1 MKQCN
6 AYHIISYQSF
16 FRDVLVALKRAV
28 CVCPTGCSAFGAL
41 GAFSADSTGQLDI
54 FRHDGN
60 PLGMDGAQVGVFK
73 QPDQI
78 GLAGFLESHHGGTL
92 KAELGLEVLGNLS
105 NKSLEWKFADEKL
118 GAFLVAADF
127 SQGDSSRPVPMWL
140 FHSSGGW
147 GTLPGRLGCQL
158 LSGSLP
164 SGRFASRLLGACH
177 GCLLDGKS
185 ANRMWKRDEWLVSKY
200 DRYLY
205 ELQRIPNPTT
215 PSADLL

>member
-1 MKQCN
+1 MC
-6 AYHIISYQSF
+6 
-16 FRDVLVALKRAV
+16 ALQGV
-28 CVCPTGCSAFGAL
+28 VHLHL

-147 GTLPGRLGCQL
+147 GTLASGLGSQL
-158 LSGSLP
+158 LAGSLS
-164 SGRFASRLLGACH
+164 SGRFTCGLLGTSH
-177 GCLLDGKS
+177 FDS
-185 ANRMWKRDEWLVSKY
+185 NE
-200 DRYLY
+200 
-205 ELQRIPNPTT
+205 
-215 PSADLL
+215 